1 LTEERPAVRVV
12 IFGNEYTIRGEAN
25 ADYIRELAH
34 YVDGK
39 MQEIARNANLAIP
52 LKVSILAAINLAD
65 EVFRL
70 RAARNDKPDLPAP
83 AEASTAEAGDGE
95 ASPPPELASQA
106 ILALAK
112 HIEEALNQEPGML

>member
-1 LTEERPAVRVV
+1 MEERPAVRVV

-25 ADYIRELAH
+25 ADYIRELAR

-39 MQEIARNANLAIP
+39 MQEIARNANLSIP
-52 LKVSILAAINLAD
+52 LKVGILAAINLAD

-70 RAARNDKPDLPAP
+70 RAARADKPDLFA
-83 AEASTAEAGDGE
+83 AEAAGGTE
-95 ASPPPELASQA
+95 TPPNLDPDA

-112 HIEEALNQEPGML
+112 HIEDALQENN

>member
-1 LTEERPAVRVV
+1 MEERPAVRVI

-39 MQEIARNANLAIP
+39 MREISKNANLNIP

-70 RAARNDKPDLPAP
+70 RAARIEKPEPAETLPAEQALISAP
-83 AEASTAEAGDGE
+83 IPSLD
-95 ASPPPELASQA
+95 PEA

-112 HIEEALNQEPGML
+112 HIEDALQQEAL